1 MHFNVGKKAKRRGE
15 VLWGI
20 THGAAGGR
28 PKELSRTAFLCEN
41 VKRRRER
48 QWGIGERTEGNGV
61 KASEMEG
68 KGGSMEFAQR
78 DVKPHESGIFD
89 SVPCSSTL
97 SITNPSTTSA
107 INYELLV
114 I

>member
-28 PKELSRTAFLCEN
+28 TKELSRTAFLCEN

-48 QWGIGERTEGNGV
+48 EWGIGERTEGNGV

-68 KGGSMEFAQR
+68 KGGKGGFNGVRAEGCKATR
-78 DVKPHESGIFD
+78 KWNLHRR
-89 SVPCSSTL
+89 
-97 SITNPSTTSA
+97 
-107 INYELLV
+107 LL
-114 I
+114 